1 MRSSVR
7 ASLVS
12 TLFLVAYAAW
22 GADGQLPFAPV
33 QVSPAKPLAYS
44 GTMLSTAYT
53 HLQKKEYGEAEKI
66 FFEVR
71 KDPAME
77 PQALEGLMWLEMSRN
92 RLKRA
97 FAYSEMRNKLRRDI
111 DWIPRYL
118 EVQRLNPEQR
128 KNVLSLYEKYTKAR
142 PNDHRAKLMYA
153 DFCSWIP
160 ETRGRAIPIY
170 KDLIRTNARNYEAW
184 VGLVAV
190 LMRNKQRAEALSFY
204 NRLPRAAKTPQTD
217 YTLAKALHDSGE
229 LLDARAFVQKARYR
243 YPNDALLKDEQ
254 IRIDKDI
261 NEQGGVREIAME
273 KKREYDRKT
282 GWVVDSITPTLE
294 VLTESSGFARVSLYS
309 PFRLVHLDKWAVDFG
324 ISYDRFVLTE
334 NLNRFNFG
342 LRTTYDFTN
351 NIAVRAFYQL
361 NLVSQG
367 NTGHNFEIGP
377 QFSFSDKAKKFIGGS
392 GWVYFGGRQLSMLTS
407 EPDVDLVPFQNK
419 AGSSGL
425 SPAGIRQGFST
436 TEGFLTSAFGG
447 ELGYVYESAA
457 IGSTND
463 ANSRLTLA
471 AGTGFRIPAV
481 SLIPRS
487 SFFGRL
493 DYYYVRHARMSPDYF
508 SPPSFWMI
516 RPSIS
521 GEIQEFGKFDFGANL
536 GMAFNSFNQIGPTVS
551 LQTRFRL
558 SPFSS
563 LSVRIQRNQT
573 NTWNVFESLVSF
585 AAGW

>member
-1 MRSSVR
+1 M
-7 ASLVS
+7 
-12 TLFLVAYAAW
+12 AAAIS
-22 GADGQLPFAPV
+22 GAESPLPFAPV
-33 QVSPAKPLAYS
+33 PVAPAKPLAYS
-44 GTMLSTAYT
+44 GPMLARAYE
-53 HLQKKEYGEAEKI
+53 HLQKKQYDEAERI

-118 EVQRLNPEQR
+118 EVQRLNPLQR
-128 KNVLSLYEKYTKAR
+128 KNVLSLYEKYVAAR
-142 PNDHRAKLMYA
+142 PNDLRARLMYA

-160 ETRGRAIPIY
+160 ETRARAIPIY
-170 KDLIRTNARNYEAW
+170 KELIRLNKRNYEAW

-204 NRLPRAAKTPQTD
+204 NRLPVAAKTPQTD
-217 YTLAKALHDSGE
+217 YTLTKALHDSGE
-229 LLDARAFVQKARYR
+229 LLDARAFVRNARRR
-243 YPNDALLKDEQ
+243 YPADALLKDEQ
-254 IRIDKDI
+254 IRIDNDI
-261 NEQGGVREIAME
+261 NELGGVREIAME
-273 KKREYDRKT
+273 KKRDFDRKN

-294 VLTESSGFARVSLYS
+294 VLSESSGFARISFYS

-324 ISYDRFVLTE
+324 ISYDRIAYQDG
-334 NLNRFNFG
+334 LNRFNFG
-342 LRTTYDFTN
+342 LRTMYEFN
-351 NIAVRAFYQL
+351 EHIGVRGFYQL

-377 QFSFSDKAKKFIGGS
+377 QFSFADKAKKFIGGS
-392 GWVYFGGRQLSMLTS
+392 GWVYFGGRQLNLLTS

-425 SPAGIRQGFST
+425 SLADIRQGIST
-436 TEGFLTSAFGG
+436 TEGFLTSTFGG
-447 ELGYVYESAA
+447 ELGYVYESVA
-457 IGSTND
+457 IGSNND
-463 ANSRLTLA
+463 GNKRLTLS
-471 AGTGFRIPAV
+471 AGAGLRIPAV
-481 SLIPRS
+481 NIIPRS
-487 SFFGRL
+487 SFFARL
-493 DYYYVRHARMSPDYF
+493 DYFYMQHGTTTPRYF
-508 SPPSFWMI
+508 SPTAFWMV

-521 GEIQEFGKFDFGANL
+521 GEVREFGKFDFGASL
-536 GMAFNSFNQIGPTVS
+536 GMAFNSLQQVGPTLG

-558 SPFSS
+558 SPYSS

-573 NTWNVFESLVSF
+573 NNWNVFESLVSF